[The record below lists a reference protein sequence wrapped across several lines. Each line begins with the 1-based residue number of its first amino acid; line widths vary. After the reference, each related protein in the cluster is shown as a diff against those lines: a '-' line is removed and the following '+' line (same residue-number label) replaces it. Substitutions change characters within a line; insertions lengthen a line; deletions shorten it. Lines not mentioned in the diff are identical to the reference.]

1 MTKLEISGWLAIANV
16 VLGMDK
22 DLQNDEMIIKMRQA
36 LGEAQVILTDA
47 AVKELQQE
55 YDNSNK

>member
-22 DLQNDEMIIKMRQA
+22 DLENDEMILKMRQA

>member
-16 VLGMDK
+16 ALGLDEEAK
-22 DLQNDEMIIKMRQA
+22 NDEMILKMRQA

-47 AVKELQQE
+47 AIQELNNEFKENQ
-55 YDNSNK
+55 

>member
-16 VLGMDK
+16 VLGLDEETK
-22 DLQNDEMIIKMRQA
+22 NDEMILKMRQA

-47 AVKELQQE
+47 AIKELNQE
-55 YDNSNK
+55 FDKQ